1 MEKFTMGMTQYLMV
15 DGLIL
20 KVRVKITR
28 SGFPNYTD
36 KRHYGISADVLAR
49 KWGIGIDKAK
59 RTL

>member
-1 MEKFTMGMTQYLMV
+1 MGMTQYLMV